1 MLGGCRSDCVEQAR
15 DQEGLTVAVLTM
27 ASLVLS
33 IDPASAITFGQPDGT
48 RHPNVGALLA
58 DYDPGSPARISSA
71 QAP

>member
-1 MLGGCRSDCVEQAR
+1 MLGGCRFGLRRQAR

-33 IDPASAITFGQPDGT
+33 IASAITFGQPDGT